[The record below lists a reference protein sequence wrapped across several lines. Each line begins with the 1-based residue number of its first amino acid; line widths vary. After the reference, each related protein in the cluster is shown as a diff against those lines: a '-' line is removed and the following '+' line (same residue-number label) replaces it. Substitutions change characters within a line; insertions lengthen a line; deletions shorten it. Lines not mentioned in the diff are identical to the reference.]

1 MHLSFATTRGID
13 RIPPMRLYEKVK
25 DASLDEVNRVAR
37 EMEEL

>member
-13 RIPPMRLYEKVK
+13 RIPSMCLYEKVK